1 MILKNK
7 NILITGA
14 GKGIGESTIH
24 SLVANGAF
32 VYALIKDKK
41 DNKKFKGIKN
51 LKIYN
56 GKVEN
61 KKLIIRILNDSKKKN
76 RLINGL
82 VNNAGIRF
90 RKNFLKIKRKELNK
104 IFEVN
109 FFSIFSTMQVFSDF
123 LIKNKIK
130 GSIVNLA
137 SIVGQ
142 IGFEELS
149 AYASTKGA
157 LISLTKSFAT
167 EMSKHGIRANTI
179 SPGFTK
185 TSFRRSLTLFNCS

>member
-1 MILKNK
+1 
-7 NILITGA
+7 
-14 GKGIGESTIH
+14 
-24 SLVANGAF
+24 
-32 VYALIKDKK
+32 
-41 DNKKFKGIKN
+41 
-51 LKIYN
+51 
-56 GKVEN
+56 
-61 KKLIIRILNDSKKKN
+61 
-76 RLINGL
+76 
-82 VNNAGIRF
+82 
-90 RKNFLKIKRKELNK
+90 
-104 IFEVN
+104 
-109 FFSIFSTMQVFSDF
+109 MQVFSDF

-185 TSFRRSLTLFNCS
+185 TSFYKNFKKNKKQLYSWTLSRIPMKRWGEPTEISDLIAFILSEKSSYLNAENINVDGGWLNS